1 MDTIYTINALNQRIK
16 LLEEQQDKE
25 WCEIK
30 EEVGDIK
37 ENLRPANLIRNAV
50 GELNDAIGLK
60 SELAQ
65 SAISIGIGYLAKK
78 IVIGKTESTF
88 KNILGSVL
96 QLAVTT
102 LVSKPREMPSNED
115 NKEEEKEEEPLFTHE
130 PSEEYL

>member
-1 MDTIYTINALNQRIK
+1 MDIYTIDTLNQRIK

-25 WCEIK
+25 WSEIK
-30 EEVGDIK
+30 EEIGDIK
-37 ENLRPANLIRNAV
+37 ENLRPTNLIRNAV
-50 GELNDAIGLK
+50 SEINGAIGLK
-60 SELAQ
+60 SEIAQ

-88 KNILGSVL
+88 KNILGTVL

-102 LVSKPREMPSNED
+102 LVSKPHDEHPSRETEED
-115 NKEEEKEEEPLFTHE
+115 SLKHE